1 MAHILNV
8 IVRDNPGLGQHLRV
22 PESDVFR
29 ATDSQ
34 SLRVGVAFLRVGV
47 AFLRVLPLVA
57 FSFRFVLL
65 VLLQDCGMVSQV
77 SGCTGHVDL
86 KRAECRD

>member
-1 MAHILNV
+1 MSYRVKLEMAHILNV

-29 ATDSQ
+29 ASDSQ
-34 SLRVGVAFLRVGV
+34 SLRVGV

-57 FSFRFVLL
+57 FYFRFVLL
-65 VLLQDCGMVSQV
+65 AIL
-77 SGCTGHVDL
+77 
-86 KRAECRD
+86 